1 MIGGARDV
9 CDGVRE
15 EVIARP
21 VTGVPTVNARGERLN
36 GVFESV
42 HGLLLTER
50 DGDVV
55 PAQEGK
61 DAPVEH
67 VRRRIGRIL
76 LRERASIEQRGN
88 PAFLVKALEWLEREP
103 SPLREL
109 VLACGEIKANE
120 ETRSFALR
128 HRRNPSRLQWKRVA
142 IRMNVDP
149 PASCR

>member
-1 MIGGARDV
+1 K
-9 CDGVRE
+9 
-15 EVIARP
+15 
-21 VTGVPTVNARGERLN
+21 RLN

-103 SPLREL
+103 SALREL

-149 PASCR
+149 PASCRSFELLDLDAVSPAVAGCLEPLVTLPREIVLI